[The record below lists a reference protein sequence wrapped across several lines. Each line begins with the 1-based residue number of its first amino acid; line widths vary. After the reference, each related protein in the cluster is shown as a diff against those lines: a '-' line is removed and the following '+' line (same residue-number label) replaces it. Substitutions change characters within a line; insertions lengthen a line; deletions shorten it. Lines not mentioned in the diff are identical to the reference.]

1 MPNGG
6 WKVECSSPAKLNITL
21 DVQVPDV
28 TGFHPI
34 DSIVVRLD
42 LSDEM
47 SFTVRPG
54 NRGVRLVLK
63 DKRPNAIAH
72 PPIPRD
78 ERNLVIRAAN
88 RLLDLAPD
96 FDGTLWI
103 TLIKNIPSEAGLGAG
118 SSNAAMTIRAVGEYL
133 GVSAQDQ
140 LKVATEIGS
149 DVALFMHDSPVRMQH
164 YGGDITPIDLSGQ
177 LSGVILRPHTGMS
190 TPLAYRALDAKL
202 NRIPSSTTKA
212 VMASGIIEPET
223 LSNDFEQVVRETN
236 PDVEFLFANISRL
249 GALRTQL
256 CGSGSAVFAV
266 TETRAD
272 SVRIVK
278 ALSGDVPYMKLVST
292 K

>member
-1 MPNGG
+1 MNQSG
-6 WKVECSSPAKLNITL
+6 WKAECLSPAKLNITL
-21 DVQVPDV
+21 DVHAPDA

-34 DSIVVRLD
+34 DSIVVRLN
-42 LSDEM
+42 LSEEM
-47 SFTVRPG
+47 TFTVRSG
-54 NRGVRLVLK
+54 IRGVRLVLK

-78 ERNLVIRAAN
+78 ERNLVVRAAQ

-118 SSNAAMTIRAVGEYL
+118 SSNAATTIKVVGDYL
-133 GVSAQDQ
+133 GVSAGEQH
-140 LKVATEIGS
+140 KVAAEIGS
-149 DVALFMHDSPVRMQH
+149 DVALFLHDTPVRMQH
-164 YGGDITPIDLSGQ
+164 YGEEITPITLTGE
-177 LSGVILRPHTGMS
+177 LNGVVMRPVSGMS
-190 TPLAYRALDAKL
+190 TPLAYRALDADE
-202 NRIPSSTTKA
+202 NRIPGTATNA
-212 VMASGIIEPET
+212 VMLKGSMEPDS
-223 LSNDFEQVVRETN
+223 LSNDFERVVRGLN
-236 PDVEFLFANISRL
+236 PDVEHLFSTLSTL

-272 SVRIVK
+272 SVRFVK

-292 K
+292 Q

>member
-1 MPNGG
+1 M
-6 WKVECSSPAKLNITL
+6 T
-21 DVQVPDV
+21 
-28 TGFHPI
+28 
-34 DSIVVRLD
+34 
-42 LSDEM
+42 
-47 SFTVRPG
+47 FTVRSG
-54 NRGVRLVLK
+54 IRGVRLVLK

-78 ERNLVIRAAN
+78 ERNLVVRAAK

-118 SSNAAMTIRAVGEYL
+118 SSNAATTIKVFGDYL
-133 GVSAQDQ
+133 GVSANEQH
-140 LKVATEIGS
+140 KVASEIGS
-149 DVALFMHDSPVRMQH
+149 DVALFLYDTPVRMQH
-164 YGGDITPIDLSGQ
+164 YGEEITQIALSGA
-177 LSGVILRPHTGMS
+177 LNGVVMRPVSGMS
-190 TPLAYRALDAKL
+190 TPLAYRALDADE
-202 NRIPSSTTKA
+202 NRVPGSATNA
-212 VMASGIIEPET
+212 VIAKGSIEPDS
-223 LSNDFEQVVRETN
+223 LSNDFERVVRGLN
-236 PDVEFLFANISRL
+236 PDVEHLFSTLSTL

-292 K
+292 Q

>member
-1 MPNGG
+1 L
-6 WKVECSSPAKLNITL
+6 SPAKLNITL
-21 DVQVPDV
+21 DVHRPDA

-34 DSIVVRLD
+34 DSIVVRLN

-47 SFTVRPG
+47 TFTVRSG
-54 NRGVRLVLK
+54 IRGVRLVLK

-78 ERNLVIRAAN
+78 ERNLVVRAAK

-118 SSNAAMTIRAVGEYL
+118 SSNAATTIKVFGDYL
-133 GVSAQDQ
+133 GVSANEQH
-140 LKVATEIGS
+140 KVASEIGS
-149 DVALFMHDSPVRMQH
+149 DVALFLHHTPVRMQH
-164 YGGDITPIDLSGQ
+164 YGEEITQIALSGA
-177 LSGVILRPHTGMS
+177 LNGVVMRPVSGMS
-190 TPLAYRALDAKL
+190 TPLAYRALDADE
-202 NRIPSSTTKA
+202 NRVPGSATSA
-212 VMASGIIEPET
+212 VIAKGSIEPDS
-223 LSNDFEQVVRETN
+223 LSNDFERVVRGLN
-236 PDVEFLFANISRL
+236 PDVEHLFSTLSTL

-292 K
+292 Q

>member
-1 MPNGG
+1 MNQSG
-6 WKVECSSPAKLNITL
+6 WKAECLSPAKLNITL
-21 DVQVPDV
+21 DVHRPDA

-34 DSIVVRLD
+34 DSIVVRLN

-47 SFTVRPG
+47 TFTVRSG
-54 NRGVRLVLK
+54 IRGVRLVLK

-78 ERNLVIRAAN
+78 ERNLVVRAAQ

-118 SSNAAMTIRAVGEYL
+118 SSNAATTIKVFGDYL
-133 GVSAQDQ
+133 GISADEQH
-140 LKVATEIGS
+140 KVASEIGS
-149 DVALFMHDSPVRMQH
+149 DVALFLHDTPVRMQH
-164 YGGDITPIDLSGQ
+164 YGEEITQIALSGE
-177 LSGVILRPHTGMS
+177 LNGVVMRPVSGMS
-190 TPLAYRALDAKL
+190 TPLAYRALDADE
-202 NRIPSSTTKA
+202 NRVPGTATNA
-212 VMASGIIEPET
+212 VVSKGSIEPDS
-223 LSNDFEQVVRETN
+223 LSNDFERVVRGLN
-236 PDVEFLFANISRL
+236 PDVEHLFSTLSTL

-292 K
+292 Q